1 MINILIVDDHAIVR
15 EGLRRI
21 IDDTSEI
28 NVVDEASTG
37 QEALDLI
44 WENKF
49 DIVLMDISMPADK
62 AKAWFGATPPD
73 LTLVARSRS
82 PEWLYTYLRNFY
94 IGIW

>member
-21 IDDTSEI
+21 IDDTTEI

-44 WENKF
+44 WKN
-49 DIVLMDISMPADK
+49 
-62 AKAWFGATPPD
+62 
-73 LTLVARSRS
+73 
-82 PEWLYTYLRNFY
+82 
-94 IGIW
+94 